1 MSLRSALHNITLMKT
16 LIIDGNNLIHRTWWT
31 AKNQGKRQGI
41 EDSELIANM
50 HIYFTLNAIYS
61 YANKFK
67 PTKTICVWDEKE
79 DYQPNIR
86 KEQLDGYKG
95 TRSNDSTPHHQNDQ
109 IKEMLSCLGIPSIF
123 PREREA
129 DDIVAYICK
138 SFEGEKVIVSVDR
151 DFLQLVDNK
160 TVLYDAIR
168 KKEFR
173 LETFTEDTGYTKSEW
188 LNAKCLLG
196 DKSDNVP
203 GIPRF
208 GKAKVRKW
216 LDGELTLTDEQ
227 EEIFTKN
234 MTVFNLNEVM
244 SHESE
249 ATYYQEQ
256 LDVDIEARWSE
267 FVCLCEEY
275 KMENILKKKEAW
287 HTLFIMSNKLLSMFG

>member
-1 MSLRSALHNITLMKT
+1 MKT

-41 EDSELIANM
+41 EDTQLIANM

-79 DYQPNIR
+79 DYQPNVR
-86 KEQLDGYKG
+86 TEQLDGYKG
-95 TRSNDSTPHHQNDQ
+95 NRSNDSTPHEQNDQ

-138 SFEGEKVIVSVDR
+138 SIEGEKVIVSVDR
-151 DFLQLVDNK
+151 DFLQLVDTN
-160 TVLYDAIR
+160 TILYDAIR
-168 KKEFR
+168 KREFV
-173 LETFTEDTGYTKSEW
+173 LETFTEDTGYTKKEW

-216 LDGELTLTDEQ
+216 LDGQLELNEEQ
-227 EEIFTKN
+227 EAIFEKN
-234 MTVFNLNEVM
+234 MKVFNLNEVM

-249 ATYYQEQ
+249 ATYYQDQ

-267 FVCLCEEY
+267 FVCYCEEY

-287 HTLFIMSNKLLSMFG
+287 HSMFVLSNKLLSMFG

>member
-1 MSLRSALHNITLMKT
+1 MKT

-50 HIYFTLNAIYS
+50 HIYFTLNAIFS

-79 DYQPNIR
+79 DYQPNVR
-86 KEQLDGYKG
+86 KEQLGDYKG
-95 TRSNDSTPHHQNDQ
+95 NRSKDSTPHEQNDK

-138 SFEGEKVIVSVDR
+138 TFEGQKVIVSVDR
-151 DFLQLVDNK
+151 DFLQLVDKN
-160 TVLYDAIR
+160 TTLFDPIR
-168 KKEFR
+168 KREFI
-173 LETFTEDTGYTKSEW
+173 LETFEQDTGYRKNEW

-227 EEIFTKN
+227 EDIFTIN
-234 MTVFNLNEVM
+234 MKVFDLREVM
-244 SHESE
+244 YHDSE
-249 ATYYQEQ
+249 KNYYQDQ
-256 LDVDIEARWSE
+256 LDVTIDSRWSE
-267 FVCLCEEY
+267 FVCYCEEY

-287 HTLFIMSNKLLSMFG
+287 HTLFIMGNKLLSMFG